1 MATNDNRKRFNI
13 IANKNESLIL
23 VSLFAFSFLI
33 RAIGAKHGFP
43 LLTRPDEEL
52 IMDQVFFMSRDG
64 FFYPG
69 NPGTFARPNQILYT
83 LHYVFL
89 NTMSYLRFGEGYAA
103 RYLLYEL
110 HFYHYGRL
118 LTAVIGSFIPVV
130 AYLIGKLIKPGL
142 ALAAGLVFMLF
153 PSFVLHSIFIT
164 PDVPITLFTLLVIY
178 FTLRYLVR
186 NETWALYVAA
196 GFAAVN
202 TAEKYP
208 GLISLGIVLL
218 GVIIQIADTPG
229 ATLKAQASQA
239 AIRILKVV
247 GVFVGTLL
255 IVAPKLFINYSL
267 ALAGIFLSA
276 DSNHPG
282 VDHLGY
288 FGRLAFYARAFG
300 SWSNLIALIFIAA
313 GCYALLKWR
322 KKETLLLLYGAV
334 YWVLLSTVA
343 LHWER
348 WALPM
353 YITPLFLIAAGI
365 TFMWDIF
372 HTKPVTRWVAIAI
385 IGLFFVHQLI
395 FSIHTPIRRSFT
407 DTRVKALEYCSAQG
421 ITQENSLYEG
431 YTPLQDRQR
440 MQMIFDAYQAM
451 GSEIEYILLS
461 SDMFGRYYQDPQR
474 FALEVSIYD
483 EIRTTHQLL
492 ARFEP
497 SPEADRI
504 GDKVDDILYFARQK
518 LTGATLERY
527 RGPIIEIYK
536 VSP

>member
-1 MATNDNRKRFNI
+1 MKFKSILKEISNPIHRR
-13 IANKNESLIL
+13 ELLIL
-23 VSLFAFSFLI
+23 FFLFAISLLI
-33 RAIGAKHGFP
+33 RSIGLKHGFP

-69 NPGTFARPNQILYT
+69 NPGTFARPNQILYS
-83 LHYVFL
+83 LYYLYL
-89 NTMSYLRFGEGYAA
+89 NLMSYLRFGEGYAA
-103 RYLLYEL
+103 RYFFYEL

-118 LTAVIGSFIPVV
+118 LIAVMGSLIPVL

-153 PSFVLHSIFIT
+153 PSYVLHSIFIT

-178 FTLRYLVR
+178 FTLRYLVK
-186 NETWALYVAA
+186 NETWALYVAT

-208 GLISLGIVLL
+208 GLISLGIVVM
-218 GVIIQIADTPG
+218 GIILQIADMTG
-229 ATLKAQASQA
+229 ESLKAKVLQAFVKL
-239 AIRILKVV
+239 LKVV
-247 GVFVGTLL
+247 GVFIGTLFV
-255 IVAPKLFINYSL
+255 VAPKLFINYSL

-276 DSNHPG
+276 DSNLPG
-282 VDHLGY
+282 ADHLIF
-288 FGRLAFYARAFG
+288 FGRLAFYVRSFG
-300 SWSNLIALIFIAA
+300 SWSNLIALIFIVA

-322 KKETLLLLYGAV
+322 KKPALLLLYGAF
-334 YWVLLSTVA
+334 YWLLLSAVS

-353 YITPLFLIAAGI
+353 YITPLFLIAVGI
-365 TFMWDIF
+365 TFIWDTF
-372 HTKPVTRWVAIAI
+372 STKPLTRWVATIV
-385 IGLFFVHQLI
+385 IGLFFAHQLI

-407 DTRVKALEYCSAQG
+407 DTRLIALEYCNAEG
-421 ITQENSLYEG
+421 ITQENSLFEG

-440 MQMIFDAYQAM
+440 MQMIFEAYQTM
-451 GSEIEYILLS
+451 GSEIDYILLS
-461 SDMFGRYYQDPQR
+461 SDMTARYFREPER
-474 FALEVSIYD
+474 FTQEVLIYE
-483 EIRTTHQLL
+483 EIRNTHRLL

-497 SPEADRI
+497 SPEAI
-504 GDKVDDILYFARQK
+504 HVWEKVDDILYFSRQK
-518 LTGATLERY
+518 LTRSALTRY

-536 VSP
+536 VNR